1 MAARIA
7 LCLLKDRIAPR
18 YDRSERILLVTI
30 HDLERQEREL
40 VPVGRHKPEEVCKM
54 LVDRNIGTL
63 ICGGVTDECR
73 ARLERSGIRILD
85 NVIGSVD
92 GVIAVFLGGH
102 LVSGY
107 EVD

>member
-1 MAARIA
+1 MVARIA

-18 YDRSERILLVTI
+18 YDRSEQILLVTVR
-30 HDLERQEREL
+30 DLERHEREF
-40 VPVGRHKPEEVCKM
+40 VPVGRQKPEKVCNM
-54 LVDRNIGTL
+54 LVDRNVGTL

-73 ARLERSGIRILD
+73 TRLERSGIRILD

-102 LVSGY
+102 LVSGC